1 MNQTRYIIL
10 LLIALISTQAYS
22 QNINVKSFELLEN
35 DLTAITPGTEELD
48 NNGNKAALIKVVT
61 TQSGFSFDCGILG
74 IIKTKYQTSEHWVYV
89 PAGVRHITIKHP
101 RLGILTHIAA
111 DYGID

>member
-1 MNQTRYIIL
+1 MKKNKLILLVIL
-10 LLIALISTQAYS
+10 LLISIFSAAQD
-22 QNINVKSFELLEN
+22 INVKSFELLDN

-74 IIKTKYQTSEHWVYV
+74 IVKTKHQTSEYWVYV

-101 RLGILTHIAA
+101 QLGILR
-111 DYGID
+111 DS